1 MRKSNTCITIGLV
14 CVIFVSFCLFVADS
28 HKSGYDIYIALVE
41 AIFTGSVIALP
52 GYVILLCSEV
62 KKSIDNLHDIYYD
75 SLRII
80 EDCIPFLHNADFNN
94 STVRDG
100 RVHLVESYYKI
111 NRLSSENFYPRK
123 KAKMH
128 IIADE
133 IFNYSKALI
142 ELSSLQPGTLD
153 FSSKSSEIVNCA
165 AEIQFNLKQEISK
178 F

>member
-1 MRKSNTCITIGLV
+1 MRKSNTFITIGLI
-14 CVIFVSFCLFVADS
+14 CIIFVSFCLFIADS
-28 HKSGYDIYIALVE
+28 NKNGYDIYIALVE

-52 GYVILLCSEV
+52 GYIILLCSEV
-62 KKSIDNLHDIYYD
+62 KKSKDDLHDVYYN

-94 STVRDG
+94 STVRDS
-100 RVHLVESYYKI
+100 RVHLVESYYRI
-111 NRLSSENFYPRK
+111 NKLSTENFYPRK
-123 KAKMH
+123 KTKMH

-133 IFNYSKALI
+133 IFNYSTFLI
-142 ELSSLQPGTLD
+142 ELSSLQPGTLE
-153 FSSKSSEIVNCA
+153 FSSKSYEIVNCA